1 MWDEGGMIR
10 KEKFMI
16 AEYNNIELKT
26 QDAVK
31 VRGFFADID
40 QSDSVMHNHRE
51 TGENIYR
58 YPMVQYKVL
67 HHHPVIIAYADGIN
81 ALYPKLMQID
91 TVNFGGIV
99 CQDPELKIRLE
110 TRMIGDSGKRR
121 RFRFLTP
128 WLALNQD
135 NYKKYMSLSEEDE
148 QTRML
153 ERILIGNILSLCK
166 GFGVN
171 LEQRIKV
178 LTNLRQI
185 SARYKGE
192 PMIGFL
198 GEFEANVMLPKLC
211 GIGKGVSR
219 GMGTFTDIPDTWQ
232 QETKEEDEH

>member
-1 MWDEGGMIR
+1 MIR

-16 AEYNNIELKT
+16 AEYSNIELKT

-40 QSDSVMHNHRE
+40 GGDSVMHNHLE
-51 TGENIYR
+51 TGEAIYR

-67 HHHPVIIAYADGIN
+67 HRHPVILAYSDGIN
-81 ALYPKLMQID
+81 ALYPKLMQTE
-91 TVNFGGIV
+91 TVKFGEVV
-99 CQDPELKIRLE
+99 CHDPDLQIRLE
-110 TRMIGDSGKRR
+110 TRMIGDSRKRR

-128 WLALNQD
+128 WLALNQE
-135 NYKKYMSLSEEDE
+135 NYKRYMSLTDEEE
-148 QTRML
+148 KTKLL

-171 LEQRIKV
+171 LEQ
-178 LTNLRQI
+178 QI
-185 SARYKGE
+185 NVSVDLKQIHVRYKGE

-219 GMGTFTDIPDTWQ
+219 GMGTITDIPDTRQ
-232 QETKEEDEH
+232 QEA